1 MKAIRRFTVRTVLP
15 EQLQPLHE
23 LALNLRWSW
32 HPETRELFRSVDPEV
47 WAAVGE
53 DPVRLLGEVPA
64 ARLAALAADRRF
76 LRRLGDLHDDLRD
89 YLAGPRWYQSAP
101 PVGGAGSPLPEA
113 IAYFSPEYGIAAAL
127 PQYSGGLGILA
138 GDHLKAASDL
148 GVPII
153 GVGLFYR
160 HGYFRQSLD
169 RDGWQQERYPLL
181 DPDELAVS
189 LLREEDGSPCRVD
202 LALPAGRTLGA
213 RIWKA
218 QVGRVPL
225 LLLDS
230 DIESNAPADRDV
242 TDRLYGGGSE
252 HRLLQEML
260 LGIGGVRAVRTYCRL
275 TGHRAPEVFHT
286 NEGHA
291 GFLGVERIRELVAPV
306 EQGGRG
312 LDFGAALE
320 AVRAGTVFTTH
331 TPVPAGIDRFD
342 RDLVA
347 RHFGGDAAL
356 AGVPADRVLALGAE
370 SWQGGDPKLF
380 NMAAMGLRLA
390 QRANGVSTLHGEV
403 SRSMFNGLWPGFDSA
418 EVPIGSITNGVHAPT
433 WIDPAVVRLGAGQ
446 IGAERA
452 DEAITTGEAR
462 RWTGIERIGDE
473 EIWEVRRILRAQ
485 LVEEA
490 RRRLRNSWRQRG
502 AGDAELG
509 WTAGVLDPDVLTIGF
524 ARRVPS
530 YKRLTLMLR
539 DRARLRALLLDPQRP
554 VQIVVAGKA
563 HPADDGGKRLIQ
575 QLVAFADD
583 PAVRHRIVFLP
594 DYDMAMAKHL
604 YPGCDVWLNN
614 PLRPLEACGTSGMKA
629 ALNGCLNLSI
639 LDGWWDEWFDG
650 RNGWAIPTADVS
662 GPERVDPD
670 SPEAERRD
678 DIEAAAL
685 YDLIEHQVA
694 ARFYDRGADGLP
706 HRWISMVRHTL
717 VTLGP
722 KVLAGRMVREYVE
735 RLYAPAAAAQ
745 RTLAAAVGGTDHAGA
760 RELAEWKARVR
771 EAWPA
776 VRVEHVEADGCR
788 EAQELGSAL
797 ELRVQ
802 VSLGALEPADVE
814 VQVVS
819 GRVDESDRISDAAV
833 LALKPAG
840 GPDLEGRHRYEGPLA
855 LDRTGPF
862 GYTVR
867 VLPTHRLLASP
878 AEPGLVAA
886 PAESGGMDTGVLR

>member
-64 ARLAALAADRRF
+64 ARLAALATDRRF
-76 LRRLGDLHDDLRD
+76 LRRLGDLSDDLRD
-89 YLAGPRWYQSAP
+89 YLSGPRWYQSAP
-101 PVGGAGSPLPEA
+101 PGGDGSGPLPA
-113 IAYFSPEYGIAAAL
+113 GIAYFSPEYGIAAAL

-148 GVPII
+148 GVPLI

-160 HGYFRQSLD
+160 HGYFRQSLS

-181 DPDELAVS
+181 DPDELAVT
-189 LLREEDGSPCRVD
+189 LLREPDGTPCRVD
-202 LALPAGRTLGA
+202 LALPAGRTLA
-213 RIWKA
+213 AQIWRA

-230 DIESNAPADRDV
+230 DIESNTAAEREV

-275 TGHRAPEVFHT
+275 TGHAAPEVFHT

-291 GFLGVERIRELVAPV
+291 GFLGVERISELVAG
-306 EQGGRG
+306 ESG
-312 LDFGAALE
+312 LGFAAALE
-320 AVRAGTVFTTH
+320 AVRAGTLFTTH

-342 RDLVA
+342 RELVA
-347 RHFGGDAAL
+347 RHFSGDAAL
-356 AGVPADRVLALGAE
+356 PGVPVDQVLALGVE
-370 SWQGGDPKLF
+370 SWPDGDSKLF

-403 SRSMFNGLWPGFDSA
+403 SRGMFSGLWPGFDAA
-418 EVPIGSITNGVHAPT
+418 EVPITSVTNGVHAPT
-433 WIDPAVVRLGAGQ
+433 WIDPAVVRLAAGEL
-446 IGAERA
+446 GLERA
-452 DEAITTGEAR
+452 EDAMATGEAR
-462 RWTGIERIGDE
+462 RWTGLERIGNSDIWDLRRALRSQLVDE
-473 EIWEVRRILRAQ
+473 ARHRLRA
-485 LVEEA
+485 
-490 RRRLRNSWRQRG
+490 SWRQRG

-509 WTAGVLDPDVLTIGF
+509 WVDAVLDPDVLTIGF

-539 DRARLRALLLDPQRP
+539 DPVRLRSLLLHPTRP

-583 PAVRHRIVFLP
+583 PEIRHRIVFLP

-629 ALNGCLNLSI
+629 ALNGCLNLSV
-639 LDGWWDEWFDG
+639 LDGWWDEWYDG
-650 RNGWAIPTADVS
+650 QNGWAIPTADGIS
-662 GPERVDPD
+662 STLDPE

-678 DIEAAAL
+678 DIESAAL

-694 ARFYDRGADGLP
+694 AGFYDRASDGLP
-706 HRWISMVRHTL
+706 HRWIAMVRHTL

-735 RLYAPAAAAQ
+735 RLYTPAALAQ
-745 RTLAAAVGGTDHAGA
+745 
-760 RELAEWKARVR
+760 RELAVAEHLGARSLAGWKARVR

-776 VRVEHVEADGCR
+776 VRVEHVEAEGLS
-788 EAQELGSAL
+788 EAQELGSTL
-797 ELRVQ
+797 TLRVQ
-802 VSLGALEPADVE
+802 VSLGSLEPGDVD

-819 GRVDESDRISDAAV
+819 GRVDETDGISDAVA
-833 LALKPAG
+833 LTLKPTG
-840 GPDLEGRHRYEGPLA
+840 GPDLDGRHRYEGSLE
-855 LDRTGPF
+855 LCRTGPF

-867 VLPTHRLLASP
+867 VLPSHHLLASP
-878 AEPGLVAA
+878 AELGLAA
-886 PAESGGMDTGVLR
+886 LPAETPGMNAGLLR

>member
-1 MKAIRRFTVRTVLP
+1 MPSAEATLHAVKAIRRFTVRTVLP

-32 HPETRELFRSVDPEV
+32 HPETRDLFRSVDPDV
-47 WAAVGE
+47 WAATGE

-76 LRRLGDLHDDLRD
+76 LRRLGDLADDLRE
-89 YLAGPRWYQSAP
+89 YLAGPRWYQ
-101 PVGGAGSPLPEA
+101 GAGQQAAAPLPAA

-148 GVPII
+148 GVPVI

-181 DPDELAVS
+181 DPDELAVT
-189 LLREEDGSPCRVD
+189 LLREADGTPGRVD
-202 LALPAGRTLGA
+202 LALPGGRVLA
-213 RIWKA
+213 AHIWKA

-230 DIESNAPADRDV
+230 GIEANSPAERDV

-260 LGIGGVRAVRTYCRL
+260 LGIGGVRAVRAYQRL
-275 TGHRAPEVFHT
+275 TGHPAPEVFHT

-291 GFLGVERIRELVAPV
+291 GFLGVERIRELVADT
-306 EQGGRG
+306 G
-312 LDFGAALE
+312 LDFAAALE
-320 AVRAGTVFTTH
+320 AVRAGTLFTTH

-342 RDLVA
+342 RELVA
-347 RHFGGDAAL
+347 RHFAGDAAL
-356 AGVPADRVLALGAE
+356 PGVPVEQVLALGAE
-370 SWQGGDPKLF
+370 TWRGGDPKLF

-403 SRSMFNGLWPGFDSA
+403 SRSMFNGLWPGFDA
-418 EVPIGSITNGVHAPT
+418 TDVPITSVTNGVHAAT
-433 WIDPAVVRLGAGQ
+433 WIDPAVVRLGSTE
-446 IGAERA
+446 IGADRA
-452 DEAITTGEAR
+452 EEAMSTGETQ
-462 RWTGIERIGDE
+462 RWTGLERIGNAEVWDLRRTLRSQLVD
-473 EIWEVRRILRAQ
+473 EVRHRLRA
-485 LVEEA
+485 
-490 RRRLRNSWRQRG
+490 SWRQRG
-502 AGDAELG
+502 AGEAELG
-509 WTAGVLDPDVLTIGF
+509 WVSSVLDPDVLTIGF

-539 DRARLRALLLDPQRP
+539 DQQRLRALLLHPTRP

-575 QLVAFADD
+575 QMVAFADD

-594 DYDMAMAKHL
+594 DYDMAMAQHL

-629 ALNGCLNLSI
+629 ALNGCLNLSV

-650 RNGWAIPTADVS
+650 QNGWAIPTADTGEGVL
-662 GPERVDPD
+662 DPD
-670 SPEAERRD
+670 SREAERRD

-685 YDLIEHQVA
+685 YDLIEEQVA
-694 ARFYDRGADGLP
+694 TRFYDRGSDGLP
-706 HRWISMVRHTL
+706 HRWIAMVRHTL

-735 RLYAPAAAAQ
+735 RLYAPAALAQ
-745 RTLAAAVGGTDHAGA
+745 
-760 RELAEWKARVR
+760 RELAGTGSFRAAHELAAWKAKVR
-771 EAWPA
+771 EAWPV
-776 VRVEHVEADGCR
+776 VRVEHVEADCPD

-797 ELRVQ
+797 ALRVQ
-802 VSLGALEPADVE
+802 VALGPLEPADVE

-819 GRVDESDRISDAAV
+819 GRVDESDRISDACL
-833 LALKPAG
+833 LALKPVG
-840 GPDLEGRHRYEGPLA
+840 GPDLDGRTRYEGSLE
-855 LDRTGPF
+855 LCRTGPF

-867 VLPTHRLLASP
+867 VLPAHPRLASP
-878 AEPGLVAA
+878 AEPGLVAL
-886 PAESGGMDTGVLR
+886 PAEVPGMDAGLLR

>member
-32 HPETRELFRSVDPEV
+32 HPETRELFRSVDPDV

-64 ARLAALAADRRF
+64 ARLAALAGDRRF
-76 LRRLGDLHDDLRD
+76 LRRLGDLSDELRD
-89 YLAGPRWYQSAP
+89 YLTGPRWYQ
-101 PVGGAGSPLPEA
+101 GASDPAGPDGELPA
-113 IAYFSPEYGIAAAL
+113 AVAYFSPEYGIAAAL

-148 GVPII
+148 GVPLV

-181 DPDELAVS
+181 DPDALAVT
-189 LLREEDGSPCRVD
+189 LLREPDGTPCRID
-202 LALPAGRTLGA
+202 LALPGGRTLA
-213 RIWKA
+213 AQVWRA

-230 DIESNAPADRDV
+230 DVEANSPAERDV

-252 HRLLQEML
+252 HRLLQEIL

-275 TGHRAPEVFHT
+275 TGHPEPEVFHT

-291 GFLGVERIRELVAPV
+291 GFLGLERIGELTAAHP
-306 EQGGRG
+306 G
-312 LDFGAALE
+312 LGFADALE

-342 RDLVA
+342 RELVA

-356 AGVPADRVLALGAE
+356 PGVPVDRVLALGAE
-370 SWQGGDPKLF
+370 SWSGGDPKLF

-390 QRANGVSTLHGEV
+390 QRANGVSTLHGAV
-403 SRSMFNGLWPGFDSA
+403 SREMFRGLWPGFDA
-418 EVPIGSITNGVHAPT
+418 PEVPITSITNGVHAPT
-433 WIDPAVVRLGAGQ
+433 WIDPAVVRLGATEIGQ
-446 IGAERA
+446 ERA
-452 DEAITTGEAR
+452 EHAMAVGTAEQ
-462 RWTGIERIGDE
+462 WTGLERIGNAE
-473 EIWEVRRILRAQ
+473 VWELRRSLRAQ
-485 LVEEA
+485 LVDEA
-490 RRRLRNSWRQRG
+490 RRRLRASWQQRG
-502 AGDAELG
+502 AGEAELG
-509 WTAGVLDPDVLTIGF
+509 WTNSVLDPDVLTIGF

-539 DRARLRALLLDPQRP
+539 DPARLRALLLDPERP
-554 VQIVVAGKA
+554 VQIVIAGKA

-594 DYDMAMAKHL
+594 DYDMAMAKTL

-639 LDGWWDEWFDG
+639 LDGWWDEWYDG
-650 RNGWAIPTADVS
+650 QNGWAIPTADGGTGEGV
-662 GPERVDPD
+662 VDPE
-670 SPEAERRD
+670 SKEAERRD

-694 ARFYDRGADGLP
+694 ARFYDRGADALP

-735 RLYAPAAAAQ
+735 RLYAPAAAAK
-745 RTLAAAVGGTDHAGA
+745 RRLEGDAGDYAAAKDLAG
-760 RELAEWKARVR
+760 WKAGVR

-776 VRVEHVEADGCR
+776 VRVEHVEADGAG
-788 EAQELGSAL
+788 EAQELGATL
-797 ELRVQ
+797 ALRVQ
-802 VSLGALEPADVE
+802 VNLGRLRPEDVE

-819 GRVDESDRISDAAV
+819 GRVDESDRISEAGT

-840 GPDLEGRHRYEGPLA
+840 GGTDLDGRIRYEGHLELA
-855 LDRTGPF
+855 RTGPF

-867 VLPTHRLLASP
+867 ILPTHPRLASVAELGLLAVP
-878 AEPGLVAA
+878 VEAGGL
-886 PAESGGMDTGVLR
+886 DTGVLR